1 MTNLLRNT
9 PDHFFTL
16 APCRLIS
23 PSGIIAPVS
32 SIAAYPAAQA
42 TTQAITRP
50 YRIGLNAQLLSDQ
63 RSYRAAGIHRYIS
76 GLLAHLPT
84 PDSRFTYTAF
94 TGPTALVRDDK
105 LQVLRTGLRTHKPLG
120 RIAWEQFVQPFV
132 ARQNQLDLF
141 HVMAYVSPLVAVTPT
156 VVTVHDLSF
165 LRTPERFRFANRTY
179 LSLLTG
185 LSCQRARRV
194 IAVSEH
200 TKRDV
205 MRVFGLPPE
214 KVDVVYSGLD
224 SQFMPPPAAEI
235 EAFRERHGL
244 PEKFIL
250 YLGTIEPRK
259 NLSALIRAYAKVHPA
274 GVKLVCVGGRGWMY
288 QDVFQTVEELRL
300 SRDVIFPGFL
310 PDDDLPFWYS
320 AAQAFVYPSSYEG
333 FGLPVI
339 EAMACGVPT
348 ITTNAS
354 SLPEAAGDAALLVP
368 PDDSAALANAL
379 AQLLGD
385 KTLQAELA
393 ERGQRHA
400 AKFTWEKAA
409 RETVEVYAKALHLP
423 EAN

>member
-1 MTNLLRNT
+1 MYACTCF
-9 PDHFFTL
+9 PIYF
-16 APCRLIS
+16 P
-23 PSGIIAPVS
+23 GIIPPVN
-32 SIAAYPAAQA
+32 SIATHPGAPAAV
-42 TTQAITRP
+42 QAITRP
-50 YRIGLNAQLLSDQ
+50 YRVGLNAQLLSGQ
-63 RSYRAAGIHRYIS
+63 KSYRAAGIHRYIN
-76 GLLAHLPT
+76 GLLAHLPAA
-84 PDSRFTYTAF
+84 DSRFAYTAF
-94 TGPTALVRDDK
+94 TGPTASVAEGK
-105 LQVLRTGLRTHKPLG
+105 LQVRHTSLRTHTPLS
-120 RIAWEQFVQPFV
+120 RIAWEQFVQPFA
-132 ARQNQLDLF
+132 ARQNGLDLF

-179 LSLLTG
+179 LSLFTG

-205 MRVFGLPPE
+205 MKVFGIPPE
-214 KVDVVYSGLD
+214 KIDVVYSGLD
-224 SQFMPPPAAEI
+224 PQFARPPESDI

-259 NLSALIRAYAKVHPA
+259 NLSTLIRAYAKVRPA

-300 SRDVIFPGFL
+300 SREVIFPGFL

-320 AAQAFVYPSSYEG
+320 AARLFVYPSSYEG

-368 PDDSAALANAL
+368 ADDSSALAEAL
-379 AQLLGD
+379 ARLLGD
-385 KTLQAELA
+385 GTLQAELA
-393 ERGQRHA
+393 VRGRRHA
-400 AKFTWEKAA
+400 SQFTWDRAA
-409 RETVEVYAKALHLP
+409 RDTTHVYARALNLP
-423 EAN
+423 EAG